1 MWHKVEYQRQ
11 RKRPTHVGYRIFLQ
25 STAWLLYGIA
35 YGCNFFRAKWNPCA
49 GRLEERQYNR
59 IVYKLIIILK
69 IVLIASQYLVYF
81 VMLLAVYIHYSLV
94 EKSSAQNFVMGI
106 FSQGIEYNVFRR
118 LVIFLHLKRDRIFVR
133 QTVNEILQI
142 SEEIEQKFG
151 LIYHCDASLLGVY
164 FLKLFLLY
172 VHISSYLYKTYFLLI
187 NLLYWMLLE
196 YCFMGWFLYQQLLLN
211 WYRNITTFLQRF
223 IDDHKDRQRILG
235 RYHRRLFLLFELHL
249 RINNLH
255 RSINDSLSWL
265 STSIY
270 LMIFVCSFKL
280 ELLIECI
287 MFGEDELEN
296 KLYIIADGC
305 LGPVFIPL
313 LYVLLIG
320 LCTDRLRDAELVM
333 QQQIVI
339 IHGLYIRKAPSRTQA
354 TKLLYNEHT
363 SLIIHQK
370 LEPLQNLIILG
381 TTCDRG
387 FAFDYLLTAI
397 LTALSFIQYT
407 LSCGD
412 YPINEC
418 ATHK

>member
-1 MWHKVEYQRQ
+1 MWNKVEYQRQ
-11 RKRPTHVGYRIFLQ
+11 RKSATHVGYRIFLKY
-25 STAWLLYGIA
+25 TAWFLYGIA
-35 YGCNFFRAKWNPCA
+35 CACKFCKAKWNPVE
-49 GRLEERQYNR
+49 RRIEERHYNR

-69 IVLIASQYLVYF
+69 IVLIASQYLMYF
-81 VMLLAVYIHYSLV
+81 VMFLAVYIHYSLV
-94 EKSSAQNFVMGI
+94 EKSSAQNFLMGT
-106 FSQGIEYNVFRR
+106 FAQGINYNVFRR
-118 LVIFLHLKRDRIFVR
+118 LVIFLHLKQDRIFVR

-142 SEEIEQKFG
+142 SEDIEQKFG
-151 LIYHCDASLLGVY
+151 IIYHCDANLLGVY

-172 VHISSYLYKTYFLLI
+172 VYMVSYWYKSYFLLI
-187 NLLYWMLLE
+187 NLLYWLLLE

-211 WYRNITTFLQRF
+211 WYRNITIFLQRF
-223 IDDHKDRQRILG
+223 IDDHKDRERILG
-235 RYHRRLFLLFELHL
+235 RFHRRLFWLFELHL

-255 RSINDSLSWL
+255 RSINDNLSWL

-270 LMIFVCSFKL
+270 LMIFVCSNRM

-287 MFGEDELEN
+287 VFGEDELEN
-296 KLYIIADGC
+296 KLYIIADGV
-305 LGPVFIPL
+305 LGPVLIPL

-320 LCTDRLRDAELVM
+320 LCTDRLRDAELVL

-339 IHGLYIRKAPSRTQA
+339 IHGLYIRKDPSRTLA
-354 TKLLYNEHT
+354 IKVLYNEHT

-381 TTCDRG
+381 TTCDRE
-387 FAFDYLLTAI
+387 FAFDYLLTSI
-397 LTALSFIQYT
+397 LTAVSFVQYS